1 MMVLNNF
8 LYLCNDKGTKSNM
21 NIKLHTPKSLKKGSG
36 MSSMK
41 QFLLSIVAT
50 SISIALTF
58 GTAAIIDNKKKQKE
72 KHEIVMMVL
81 YDMYNSLKI
90 VEESDSMLHKSVQ
103 LQLKIAEDTTQFQKL
118 KYHFIPLLPSTNYT
132 ETTER
137 IFSTSIETINTVGNV
152 LFTENVANFYRARNT
167 YKTMICD
174 TIRNQFS
181 VDVTLANVKNMLDFD
196 YAFNAAISHG
206 MLNEMQNMFVQCQQM
221 MNVSDEE
228 VEKYRMARLQMD
240 KKSFDEDADHLKL
253 EDEVIEL
260 EGKIQDAKKKLKL
273 E

>member
-1 MMVLNNF
+1 
-8 LYLCNDKGTKSNM
+8 M
-21 NIKLHTPKSLKKGSG
+21 NIKLHTPKSLKMGSG

-41 QFLLSIVAT
+41 QFLLSIAAT
-50 SISIALTF
+50 SVSIALTF
-58 GTAAIIDNKKKQKE
+58 GTAAIIDHNKKQKE

-81 YDMYNSLKI
+81 YDIYNSLKI
-90 VEESDSMLHKSVQ
+90 VERADSMLHESVR

-118 KYHFIPLLPSTNYT
+118 KFYFIHMLPTTNYT

-152 LFTENVANFYRARNT
+152 LFTENVANFYQSRNT

-174 TIRNQFS
+174 TIRNQLDVS
-181 VDVTLANVKNMLDFD
+181 VTLANVKNMLNFD
-196 YAFNAAISHG
+196 YAFYAAISHG

-221 MNVSDEE
+221 MDVSDEE
-228 VEKYRMARLQMD
+228 VERYRDARLQMD
-240 KKSFDEDADHLKL
+240 QKTFDKAEDQLKIR
-253 EDEVIEL
+253 DEVIKL
-260 EGKIQDAKKKLKL
+260 ESKILEAKKKLKL